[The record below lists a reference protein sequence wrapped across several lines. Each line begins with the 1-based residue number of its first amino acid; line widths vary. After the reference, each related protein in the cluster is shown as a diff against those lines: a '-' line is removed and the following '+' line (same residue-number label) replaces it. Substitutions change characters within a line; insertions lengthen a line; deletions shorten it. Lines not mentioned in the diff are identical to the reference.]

1 MMLSDDRS
9 SPSAW
14 FQVKLYLMVDN
25 DFWFSSNV
33 SFDFSAV
40 YPDRL
45 NHANNFMQSPVSL
58 SCIYPL
64 KRETEE

>member
-1 MMLSDDRS
+1 
-9 SPSAW
+9 
-14 FQVKLYLMVDN
+14 MVDN